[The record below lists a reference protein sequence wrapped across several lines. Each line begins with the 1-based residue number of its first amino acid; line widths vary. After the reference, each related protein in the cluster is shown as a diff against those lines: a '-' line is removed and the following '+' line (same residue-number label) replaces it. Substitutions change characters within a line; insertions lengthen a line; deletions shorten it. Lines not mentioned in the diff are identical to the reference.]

1 MLEWA
6 PGWAQPAQ
14 RLFAIRGRVE
24 SMGVGARSSISQAPP
39 WPLQARKSTL
49 CPEAPQR
56 EGAVSLAKL
65 PREGWRVL
73 NKAGGCTA
81 NSWKGSLMKTPEP
94 DHLEERLTVP
104 MCDKGQEI
112 PQVR

>member
-1 MLEWA
+1 MEWA
-6 PGWAQPAQ
+6 PGWAQPAH
-14 RLFAIRGRVE
+14 RLLGIRSRVE
-24 SMGVGARSSISQAPP
+24 SLGVGAQSSISRAPP

-56 EGAVSLAKL
+56 EGAASLARL

-73 NKAGGCTA
+73 KEAGGCA
-81 NSWKGSLMKTPEP
+81 ASSWKGSLTKTPEP